1 MAPFLLLFVALAT
14 ATPVARPYYALDAN
28 ADGLISKDEVL
39 NVMTLH
45 EALVALD
52 RDGDGFIYLDQII
65 ELWGTADMFHQL
77 NINGDDHLTFM
88 EIENFM
94 TLSDFYDQFDSD
106 GDGILISSEAYQL
119 YYIYSVILN
128 FGLNNDPL
136 DANGDGKLSK
146 LEITSHMGYGQ
157 VLRALDVNDDQ
168 ELTPHELRVLLGGQ
182 TGQFVN
188 EQDNNNDG
196 TVSFREARSHNMS
209 LREIIKRMDLDDSGY
224 LENGEGDGFYTVW
237 ATILANSSTD
247 PITG

>member
-14 ATPVARPYYALDAN
+14 ASPVKRQIYPLDVN
-28 ADGLISKDEVL
+28 GDGLISKDEVL

-52 RDGDGFIYLDQII
+52 RDGDGFIYQAQII

-77 NINGDDHLTFM
+77 NTNGDDHLTFT

-94 TLSDFYDQFDSD
+94 TMSDFYDQFDYD
-106 GDGILISSEAYQL
+106 GNGILTTTEAYQL
-119 YYIYSVILN
+119 NYIYNVIHN
-128 FGLNNDPL
+128 NVANDPL
-136 DANGDGKLSK
+136 DSNGDGKLSK
-146 LEITSHMGYGQ
+146 LEITSHMTYGE

-182 TGQFVN
+182 TGQFVID
-188 EQDNNNDG
+188 QDNNHDG
-196 TVSFREARSHNMS
+196 TVSFQEARSHHMG
-209 LREIIKRMDLDDSGY
+209 LREIFQRLDLDDSGY
-224 LENGEGDGFYTVW
+224 LENGEGAGFYTVW
-237 ATILANSSTD
+237 NVIVTSGITD